1 MTPTK
6 NKIFVRQDK
15 SDQTSGGLIIADTV
29 KQTNRT
35 GTVEAIGADVDEVSV
50 GDRII
55 YERATPH
62 PALKDLLIVDI
73 ENVAGIIPPV
83 KTK

>member
-15 SDQTSGGLIIADTV
+15 EQTKSGLIIADTV
-29 KQTNRT
+29 KQTNKT
-35 GTVEAIGADVDEVSV
+35 GTVEQVGAGVDEVSV

-55 YERATPH
+55 YERATTH
-62 PALKDLLIVDI
+62 RALSGLLIVDI
-73 ENVAGIIPPV
+73 ENVAATLPPI